1 MLWKQRIYNS
11 ASSIAIIDTTMSYEL
26 LNPYTT
32 ISRTFSRQ
40 FWSKALA
47 LAELYGWQP
56 MGTEPPSEH
65 DFGEMNAEW
74 DGTYLTNDGQIVK
87 ANDASSLA
95 AALEKALDGI
105 PNTKT
110 HISLNTGFWMEA
122 DLPDWFSPEEL
133 GMVDN
138 GLENELLDFNGMPP
152 LEFFAGDEKDHLKQ
166 FIRFC
171 RLGNFVI
178 S

>member
-1 MLWKQRIYNS
+1 
-11 ASSIAIIDTTMSYEL
+11 MSYEL

-65 DFGEMNAEW
+65 DFDEINAEW
-74 DGTYLTNDGQIVK
+74 DGTYLTNDGQMIK
-87 ANDASSLA
+87 AQDALSLA
-95 AALEKALDGI
+95 FALQNALKDI
-105 PNTKT
+105 PGAK
-110 HISLNTGFWMEA
+110 IPVALNAGFWMEA
-122 DLPDWFSPEEL
+122 DLPDWFSPDEL
-133 GMVDN
+133 EMVDD
-138 GLENELLDFNGMPP
+138 GLENELLDFNGTPP
-152 LEFFAGDEKDHLKQ
+152 LEFFAGDEKEHLQQ